1 MKKYLLPLGF
11 IVLAVLMVYGTFN
24 YYSVTSDTIVV
35 GYLPSSHHSALFV
48 ADALQMYEKE
58 GLRVQM
64 VPFRTGSE
72 MMDAANKNQID
83 IGLCGI
89 PPVTRAIDE
98 NSTVKIVAPVNED
111 GSGII
116 VTKDSGI
123 SNASD
128 LEGKR
133 ILEPSE
139 YSIQDLLFRYML
151 MENNVSSSSIIISQ
165 LDVPL
170 MQGAINSGKADGFV
184 AWEPYVTQANVS
196 GNDTVLEYSSGIWN
210 DHPCCVVVATKN
222 MMTKKPDQ
230 LRKFLK
236 VHVEATDYVNANL
249 NDTALIVSKKLGT
262 NTNIELSSLEHVK
275 FIALPSDNFDNNLM
289 KMLNI
294 EQQLGYVNNNLT
306 LNQIVNYDF
315 LP

>member
-11 IVLAVLMVYGTFN
+11 IVLAVLLVYGTFN

-170 MQGAINSGKADGFV
+170 MQGAINSGKVDGFV

-289 KMLNI
+289 KMVNI

>member
-11 IVLAVLMVYGTFN
+11 IVLAVLLVYGTFN

-170 MQGAINSGKADGFV
+170 MQGAINFGKADGFV

-289 KMLNI
+289 KMVNI

>member
-11 IVLAVLMVYGTFN
+11 IVLAVLLVYGTFN

-196 GNDTVLEYSSGIWN
+196 GNDTVLEYSSGIWS

-275 FIALPSDNFDNNLM
+275 FIAQPSDNFDNNLM
-289 KMLNI
+289 KMVNI

>member
-289 KMLNI
+289 KMVNI

>member
-11 IVLAVLMVYGTFN
+11 IVLAVLLVYGTFN

-170 MQGAINSGKADGFV
+170 MQGDINSGKADGFV

-289 KMLNI
+289 KMVNI

>member
-11 IVLAVLMVYGTFN
+11 IVLAVLLVYGTFN

-275 FIALPSDNFDNNLM
+275 FIALPSDNFDNNLI
-289 KMLNI
+289 KMVNI

>member
-11 IVLAVLMVYGTFN
+11 IVLAVLLVYGTFN

-289 KMLNI
+289 KMVNI